1 MTDLRIIK
9 TQKALCAAFITLL
22 GEKPFED
29 ITVNELCKKAMIRRA
44 TFYQHFEDKY
54 DFLAFF
60 IRQTRDHFTP
70 DEKEHDLNKSKYSYF
85 VYLFGELVSF
95 FDAHEKLVESI
106 LKSNMLP
113 TMLKIFA
120 EEMTMNILS
129 KLQEKQKQGV
139 TFSVP
144 IELLASFYSGGIIQI
159 LFFWLESNKEIPK
172 DKLMEYLENILSS
185 FDIE

>member
-9 TQKALCAAFITLL
+9 TRKALCDAFIILL

-29 ITVNELCKKAMIRRA
+29 ITVNELCKKAMVRRA

-54 DFLAFF
+54 DFLSFF
-60 IRQTRDHFTP
+60 IRQTREDFTP
-70 DEKEHDLNKSKYSYF
+70 DEKEHAVNKSKYSYF

-95 FDAHEKLVESI
+95 VDAHKKLVESI
-106 LKSNMLP
+106 LKSNMLS
-113 TMLKIFA
+113 TLLKIFS

-129 KLQEKQKQGV
+129 KLQEKQNQGI

-144 IELLASFYSGGIIQI
+144 IELLASFYSGGIIQT
-159 LFFWLESNKEIPK
+159 LFFWLKSNKEMPK